1 MIKTSSHTTV
11 TRKWQNLWTITKT
24 GNNTICLLGFE
35 ENSVVGLKQ
44 NDWFRYLLVTNNKIT
59 TIYDEESAGAS
70 EHKKQLPWRQSRI
83 TYMSS
88 HRKKIWGNLNEKF
101 WYVRL
106 YLPTSD
112 YYRFRSCT
120 TSFIMLASFEGCKS
134 YLLQL
139 VQWLDYN
146 AIRKWQQTINQNGT
160 YFGYPAYTVL
170 VKNCYWL

>member
-1 MIKTSSHTTV
+1 MK
-11 TRKWQNLWTITKT
+11 NLWTITKT
-24 GNNTICLLGFE
+24 GNNTMCLLGFE
-35 ENSVVGLKQ
+35 ENSVDDLKQ
-44 NDWFRYLLVTNNKIT
+44 NDWFRYVLVTNNKIT
-59 TIYDEESAGAS
+59 TIYDEKSAGTS
-70 EHKKQLPWRQSRI
+70 EHKKQLPRRQSQI

-88 HRKKIWGNLNEKF
+88 HRKKTWGNLNEKF

-112 YYRFRSCT
+112 YYRFRSCR
-120 TSFIMLASFEGCKS
+120 TSFIMLTSFEGCKS

-160 YFGYPAYTVL
+160 YFGYPVYTIL